1 MKVNP
6 NQKLPANIPAW
17 AKERVESLLK
27 DGDKLTASSPT
38 PDGFVRRDLTEET
51 AVLQHWSNRDSLS
64 RMKYLDNN
72 EKEGRDADPKPGE
85 VDIGWSKFS
94 YQGNYSNGHL
104 LQVTTDREDQAVNLT
119 LHQGKLITN
128 VDIRQSGVAF
138 YNRFDAEHPEKS
150 VSFETEASKDA
161 RTTDRLSEHFQAT
174 GKAADLIPKTKGESL
189 EERAASLIYTGGAEL
204 PALRQEIMGK
214 LKSDIGLLPA
224 EQQATLKGLLEKP
237 NARTPQQL
245 HQALLQLNRANPE
258 QKELQALR
266 SLSGTWQAMED
277 APKIMADG
285 ILRNQEFYMAPG
297 TLQMQTAARG
307 WDFDKK
313 SGLPIADTVVVGAGP
328 GGLATGFHLSQQ
340 GRRTVIFEGG
350 KLGQGFSDASAQ
362 SVHQL
367 RTTSFSSDLIYT
379 NSRTDLGIDVSL
391 RRHSEAIRDKGE
403 KAKESW
409 NALRGEEDHSS
420 NEGFGA
426 LNRNNLFE
434 HMVQIGHGLATK
446 YPDTFLLEN
455 SPITSISKEKR
466 GKDTLF
472 RVKSDKGHEMLTRS
486 LIMATGFVGGNGE
499 YARSL
504 QQFADLEKANPEAI
518 TLLGSD
524 HDLVGKNDQLLD
536 RKQALVFSDR
546 LIGRPEIRARI
557 KSMPAGSTL
566 AVVGSGESAAKGTI
580 EALHLNSELKV
591 DLYTKNPLEPYQVQI
606 PVSHFSN
613 TVSENAIKDKSLAD
627 QTLKEFEQLQTPI
640 TTETMKDLLTF
651 EAGGRLRIREMGK
664 RFNDQTVKVELKE
677 GDRPSFKLTL
687 KDDEVSQTLQSQRE
701 SWASAGLYGSSPPSE
716 APDSFPDADMVM
728 MAIGYDTSRVNAS
741 PLMQQLIDQGLV
753 EIKDGRVQYGEDGLT
768 SSLHPQIGFNT
779 ASAVRMSADTALP
792 GRAVRGLRL
801 AQNLADKL
809 PSREAPSK
817 EESIATGLTL
827 GSVDTTNAEEFPV
840 QNLEFAKS
848 LLSFKTNGF
857 RPDTL
862 EWLQDNAD
870 APNDAEDR
878 AWNNRNREL
887 EIKFAGPNSTVRALV
902 GRYQEYPHT
911 LTPAEKLTAIRALQ
925 ISDRLIAV
933 DELPS

>member
-6 NQKLPANIPAW
+6 NQKLPANVPAW

-27 DGDKLTASSPT
+27 DGEKLTASSPT

-51 AVLQHWSNRDSLS
+51 AVLQHWNNRTSLS
-64 RMKYLDNN
+64 RMMHLDNN
-72 EKEGRDADPKPGE
+72 EKVGRDADPKPGE
-85 VDIGWSKFS
+85 VDVGWSRFS

-104 LQVTTDREDQAVNLT
+104 LQVTTDRDDQAVNLT

-138 YNRFDAEHPEKS
+138 YNRFDAEHPEES
-150 VSFETEASKDA
+150 VSFETQASKDA

-174 GKAADLIPKTKGESL
+174 GKAADLIPKSKGESL
-189 EERAASLIYTGGAEL
+189 EERAAASMYTGGEQL
-204 PALRQEIMGK
+204 PELRQEIMGK
-214 LKSDIGLLPA
+214 LKSDIGQLPA
-224 EQQATLKGLLEKP
+224 EQQAKLKGLMDKP

-245 HQALLQLNRANPE
+245 HQAVLEMSRSNPE
-258 QKELQALR
+258 QKEIQTLK
-266 SLSGTWQAMED
+266 SLSGAWQAMED

-307 WDFDKK
+307 WEFDKK
-313 SGLPIADTVVVGAGP
+313 TGLPIADTVVVGAGP
-328 GGLATGFHLSQQ
+328 GGLATGYHLSQQ
-340 GRRTVIFEGG
+340 GQRTVIFEGG

-391 RRHSEAIRDKGE
+391 RRHSESIRQKGE
-403 KAKESW
+403 EAKESW
-409 NALRGEEDHSS
+409 NAMRGEEDHSS

-434 HMVQIGHGLATK
+434 HMAQLGHGLATK

-455 SPITSISKEKR
+455 SPISSITKEKR

-486 LIMATGFVGGNGE
+486 LFMATGFVGSNGE
-499 YARSL
+499 YARGL
-504 QQFADLEKANPEAI
+504 QQFADLEKAKPEAM
-518 TLLGSD
+518 TVLGSD

-536 RKQALVFSDR
+536 RDQALVFSDR

-557 KSMPAGSTL
+557 KSLPAGSTL

-580 EALHLNSELKV
+580 EALHLNPELKV

-613 TVSENAIKDKSLAD
+613 IVSENAIKDRGLAD
-627 QTLKEFEQLQTPI
+627 QTLKEFEQLKTPI

-651 EAGGRLRIREMGK
+651 ESEGRLRIREMGK
-664 RFNDQTVKVELKE
+664 RFNDETVKVELLE

-687 KDDEVSQTLQSQRE
+687 QDEEVSKTLQEQRE
-701 SWASAGLYGSSPPSE
+701 SWTSAGLYGANPPTE

-741 PLMQQLIDQGLV
+741 PLMQQLIDQDMV

-768 SSLHPQIGFNT
+768 SSLNPQVGFNT
-779 ASAVRMSADTALP
+779 ASAVRMSSDTALP

-801 AQNLADKL
+801 AQNLAGKL
-809 PSREAPSK
+809 PTREAPSK
-817 EESIATGLTL
+817 EESIASGLPL
-827 GSVDTTNAEEFPV
+827 GVADTTNPEEFPT
-840 QNLEFAKS
+840 QDLEWAKS
-848 LLSFKTNGF
+848 LLSLKTNGT

-862 EWLQDNAD
+862 EWLQENAD
-870 APNDAEDR
+870 APKDAEDR
-878 AWNNRNREL
+878 AWNNRHREL
-887 EIKFAGPNSTVRALV
+887 GIKFAGPNSTVRALV
-902 GRYQEYPHT
+902 GRYQEYPDT

-925 ISDRLIAV
+925 ISDRLVSIEEA
-933 DELPS
+933 